1 MGVQSRPFGEFRSS
15 EGYVLSA
22 DAFDLTNS
30 RGVTATLTNWGATLT
45 GLRLPGR
52 DAEVKLAMHRDSK
65 AAPSARLGQQVDD
78 VVLGFDDLAG
88 YMVRPVTRSSVI
100 LHVLHCSTPR
110 KSRLSI
116 DVPHCAFFGQ
126 SLLWMHCRPCCE
138 SHLQGRFH
146 ARWQAVHT
154 RR

>member
-52 DAEVKLAMHRDSK
+52 DAKVKLSHA
-65 AAPSARLGQQVDD
+65 
-78 VVLGFDDLAG
+78 
-88 YMVRPVTRSSVI
+88 
-100 LHVLHCSTPR
+100 
-110 KSRLSI
+110 SR
-116 DVPHCAFFGQ
+116 
-126 SLLWMHCRPCCE
+126 
-138 SHLQGRFH
+138 
-146 ARWQAVHT
+146 
-154 RR
+154 